1 MSKIPEKLLYL
12 ETHEW
17 VRFENEKAYVG
28 ITDYAQDQLGDVV
41 FVELP
46 AVGEEFQA
54 KSSIAVVESVK
65 AASDIYA
72 PISGTVV
79 EVNEALEDNPQLV
92 NEDPYGEGWMV
103 VLTVDNEEEIKALL
117 SAEDYG
123 KILEEE
129 A

>member
-54 KSSIAVVESVK
+54 KSGIAVVESVK

>member
-54 KSSIAVVESVK
+54 K
-65 AASDIYA
+65 AAL
-72 PISGTVV
+72 P
-79 EVNEALEDNPQLV
+79 
-92 NEDPYGEGWMV
+92 W
-103 VLTVDNEEEIKALL
+103 
-117 SAEDYG
+117 
-123 KILEEE
+123 
-129 A
+129 